1 MIILISTFQRLI
13 NTIEVAQ
20 KSISKC
26 VDGEITVEERVYCIL
41 DIEADLEELSAL
53 HKELENHPD
62 AGGNAEEMKKA
73 KIGLINVK
81 AHLNQVD
88 IEGFALIL
96 QNTFLF
102 KVCLL
107 I

>member
-1 MIILISTFQRLI
+1 M
-13 NTIEVAQ
+13 
-20 KSISKC
+20 
-26 VDGEITVEERVYCIL
+26 

-88 IEGFALIL
+88 VEKFASIL

-102 KVCLL
+102 KVCVLIILDILGKPPLL
-107 I
+107 KIFSFSKCLKILQFISSGWI

>member
-1 MIILISTFQRLI
+1 M
-13 NTIEVAQ
+13 
-20 KSISKC
+20 
-26 VDGEITVEERVYCIL
+26 

-88 IEGFALIL
+88 VEKFASIL

-102 KVCLL
+102 KVCVL
-107 I
+107 IILDILGNRLAVSFSKYLKILQFISSGWF

>member
-1 MIILISTFQRLI
+1 M
-13 NTIEVAQ
+13 
-20 KSISKC
+20 
-26 VDGEITVEERVYCIL
+26 

-88 IEGFALIL
+88 VEKFASIL

-102 KVCLL
+102 KVCVL
-107 I
+107 IYIDMLWKPRNRQVVSFTKY